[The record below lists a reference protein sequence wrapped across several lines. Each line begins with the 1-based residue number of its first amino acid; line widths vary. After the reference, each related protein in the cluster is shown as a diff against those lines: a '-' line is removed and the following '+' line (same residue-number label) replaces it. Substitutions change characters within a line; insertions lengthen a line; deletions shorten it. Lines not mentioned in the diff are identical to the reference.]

1 MWYMLILN
9 LICKKTIML
18 TSRPLY
24 ILLPASWSKTWNAT
38 NFGNLDWHILY
49 LLYAVSWMHLAT
61 LACNMGFCLILFTRL
76 MICHFRQEGQKER
89 MWGMT
94 GRESNP
100 ASLFQLF
107 VNCGR
112 YAEATYLLL
121 EYIES
126 FASMVNY
133 LLLWIEFITVIIR
146 IG

>member
-1 MWYMLILN
+1 
-9 LICKKTIML
+9 
-18 TSRPLY
+18 
-24 ILLPASWSKTWNAT
+24 
-38 NFGNLDWHILY
+38 
-49 LLYAVSWMHLAT
+49 
-61 LACNMGFCLILFTRL
+61 
-76 MICHFRQEGQKER
+76 

-100 ASLFQLF
+100 ASLFQLY

-133 LLLWIEFITVIIR
+133 LLLWIEFITVVIR
-146 IG
+146 IYYCCHSQSLWIKFENCWMKFEKKMSYSITLSFITRVPNVFITALDGSTPVELSTWTVYGLTAVSSWFKQFNHDLEISPV